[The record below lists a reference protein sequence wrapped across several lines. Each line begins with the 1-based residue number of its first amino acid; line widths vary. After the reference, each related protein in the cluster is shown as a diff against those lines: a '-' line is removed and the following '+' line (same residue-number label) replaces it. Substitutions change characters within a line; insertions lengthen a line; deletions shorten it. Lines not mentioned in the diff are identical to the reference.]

1 MKRPKFIPLRDPAEV
16 PELKTEAEARAFWDT
31 HEVTAE
37 YLERAG
43 PVPDSE
49 LPPVRESSR
58 LISLR
63 LSRDMEARLKALA
76 RRKGKAGS
84 SCWSGFTRGK
94 ARGSPLR
101 RTRSSRPRVYLG
113 SSGTPPVFGRA
124 RLRRPFGADP
134 STQASWACRR
144 REPWV
149 ASGSGP
155 TPARPSAGRPLTVDV
170 GGTRRRSRH
179 SQASFQYRASGSQTA
194 QASYRITTPRRIRC
208 LV

>member
-63 LSRDMEARLKALA
+63 LSRDLEARLKALA
-76 RRKGKAGS
+76 RRKGKAYQTLLKEFVLERLYEEEKREG
-84 SCWSGFTRGK
+84 
-94 ARGSPLR
+94 LR
-101 RTRSSRPRVYLG
+101 
-113 SSGTPPVFGRA
+113 
-124 RLRRPFGADP
+124 
-134 STQASWACRR
+134 
-144 REPWV
+144 
-149 ASGSGP
+149 
-155 TPARPSAGRPLTVDV
+155 
-170 GGTRRRSRH
+170 
-179 SQASFQYRASGSQTA
+179 
-194 QASYRITTPRRIRC
+194 
-208 LV
+208 